1 MSESPRVSVLM
12 TVYDAAP
19 WLREAVE
26 SLINQTYSDW
36 ELVVIENG
44 SSDESPGIL
53 ASYSDPRIRVCA
65 TRENMGRT
73 PALRRALE
81 LARGEY
87 IAVLDADDVAEATR
101 LERQVAFLDAYP
113 EISLVGSWTRRI
125 DGEGRAIGEWTPPVD
140 PSQLRDLLGFANPI
154 VHSAA
159 MYRAESA
166 RLVGGY
172 PIEYP
177 YAQDYALWLRLAERA
192 PIAVIGEY
200 LSRHRSQHGSMTV
213 NKASAVIVSR
223 DKLALLEYASRHLAL
238 SAPARR
244 RNREERTIA
253 ACRYAIALVRTRRI
267 AAGLGIL
274 LRAVVGNP
282 SAIVWNRV
290 YRETLFG

>member
-101 LERQVAFLDAYP
+101 LERQVAFLDAHP